1 MKHLYNIL
9 SFMIVAT
16 FCGCSTDNTTLKE
29 QSHDDDHQEH
39 STQDIVLTQKQVST
53 VSISLGKLDMREMG
67 HSIRA
72 NGKLMLKPQDNASVA
87 PIVGGN
93 IKRLMVAEGSAVCA
107 GQVVAYIENSSI
119 IELQQNYLTA
129 CKELDFTRQEYA
141 RQKKLVKQKAG
152 IEKNLQQASCNY
164 EMTMAK
170 QNGLKQ
176 QLLQLG
182 ISPTKISYG
191 SFVREIPV
199 RTPISGTV
207 YKINCK
213 IGSYVNAQ
221 NPLMEIANS
230 KGLYASLN
238 VFEKDLAQVRK
249 GQSVDVQLTYQPEIH
264 MYGTVERINQTVNSN
279 TKSVNVQVSLAPQS
293 INSKTT
299 IQESNILGTINTSS
313 HKVETLPDDAIIS
326 NEGKNYVFQLIRKE
340 RESGMAVYHFKPIEV
355 IMGCSSGGFTQVT
368 FAENVDAN
376 ALFVKSGA
384 FYIGSMMADHGEH

>member
-1 MKHLYNIL
+1 
-9 SFMIVAT
+9 
-16 FCGCSTDNTTLKE
+16 
-29 QSHDDDHQEH
+29 
-39 STQDIVLTQKQVST
+39 
-53 VSISLGKLDMREMG
+53 
-67 HSIRA
+67 
-72 NGKLMLKPQDNASVA
+72 
-87 PIVGGN
+87 
-93 IKRLMVAEGSAVCA
+93 
-107 GQVVAYIENSSI
+107 
-119 IELQQNYLTA
+119 
-129 CKELDFTRQEYA
+129 
-141 RQKKLVKQKAG
+141 
-152 IEKNLQQASCNY
+152 
-164 EMTMAK
+164 MTMAK

-213 IGSYVNAQ
+213 IGSYVNEQ